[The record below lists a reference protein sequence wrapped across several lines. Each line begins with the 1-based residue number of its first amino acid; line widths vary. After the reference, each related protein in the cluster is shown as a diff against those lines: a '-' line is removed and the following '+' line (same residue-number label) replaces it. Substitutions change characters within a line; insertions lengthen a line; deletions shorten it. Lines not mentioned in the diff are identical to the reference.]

1 MIHRLEFNTSSINF
15 LLQNEKHLSGRLYDK
30 SNLSFGTSGF
40 VAPCVGPIVFFEPYG
55 DSIAALQIVKVQTSN
70 LS

>member
-1 MIHRLEFNTSSINF
+1 MIHRFEFNTSSMNF
-15 LLQNEKHLSGRLYDK
+15 LSGRLYDK

>member
-30 SNLSFGTSGF
+30 SNLSFGTSG
-40 VAPCVGPIVFFEPYG
+40 IVFFEPYG